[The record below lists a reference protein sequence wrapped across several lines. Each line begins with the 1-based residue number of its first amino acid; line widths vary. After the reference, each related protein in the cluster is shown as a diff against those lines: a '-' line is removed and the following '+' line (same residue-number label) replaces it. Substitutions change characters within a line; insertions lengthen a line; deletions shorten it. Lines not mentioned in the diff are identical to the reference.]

1 MKRTE
6 MTKYELTI
14 LTEIAILKH
23 RNTLFSMTQLK
34 YTKLLNTIREEKH
47 MTLEQRLK
55 LLNPPQGMFDLVL
68 DTDAYNEIDD
78 QFAISYAL
86 KAKERIRLKALYAA
100 PFWNARS
107 TGPKDGMEKSY
118 DEICKLLT
126 LAKEDVPVFKG
137 SESYLP
143 GEKEAVISPAAQDLA
158 ARAAQYTSE
167 KPLYVATIGA
177 ITNVA
182 SALLIDPSIAE
193 KIVVVW
199 LGGTSLEW
207 HDNKEFNCMQDV
219 AAARVVYDSGAPLV
233 ILPCAGVVS
242 SFTTTGPELEYWL
255 RGKTPLSD
263 YLCQQTI
270 DEANTYAAGRVW
282 SRVIWDVTTIGWLLN
297 EHGQFMLDR
306 LETTPIPQY
315 DHHYSRDCR
324 RPLCKYVYSINRDA
338 LMGDLFEKVTR

>member
-1 MKRTE
+1 
-6 MTKYELTI
+6 MTI
-14 LTEIAILKH
+14 
-23 RNTLFSMTQLK
+23 
-34 YTKLLNTIREEKH
+34 
-47 MTLEQRLK
+47 EQRLR
-55 LLNPPQGMFDLVL
+55 LLNPPTGKFDMVL

-86 KAKERIRLKALYAA
+86 KAKERINLKALYAA
-100 PFWNARS
+100 PFHNSRS

-118 DEICKLLT
+118 DEIIKLLKF
-126 LAKEDVPVFKG
+126 AGEEVPVFKG
-137 SESYLP
+137 SEAYLSA
-143 GEKEAVISPAAQDLA
+143 ETQAVESAAARDLV
-158 ARAAQYTSE
+158 ARAAQYTTE
-167 KPLYVATIGA
+167 KPLYVVAIGA

-182 SALLIDPSIAE
+182 SALIMDPAIAE

-199 LGGTSLEW
+199 LGGQSFEW
-207 HDNKEFNCMQDV
+207 FDNGEFNCRQDV

-233 ILPCAGVVS
+233 ILPCMGVVS

-255 RGKTPLSD
+255 RGKTELST
-263 YLCQQTI
+263 YLWEQTCA
-270 DEANTYAAGRVW
+270 EANSYAAGRVW

-297 EHGQFMLDR
+297 ENNKFMLDR

-324 RPLCKYVYSINRDA
+324 RPLCKYVYHINRDA